1 MTSLLNCSFITGTRL
16 TEQERLIALIEKH
29 ALISNRRLFHLD
41 FEGNCYVV
49 KMQQKKRSKIGYYI
63 LTMIAKVFSIPA
75 LRGIPILGGK
85 LTLLLLPMVNYNCFT
100 RRVLMDCHWFHKS
113 VVFIRGNWY

>member
-29 ALISNRRLFHLD
+29 ASISNRRVFHLD

-49 KMQQKKRSKIGYYI
+49 KMQQKNAAR
-63 LTMIAKVFSIPA
+63 L
-75 LRGIPILGGK
+75 GI
-85 LTLLLLPMVNYNCFT
+85 TF
-100 RRVLMDCHWFHKS
+100 
-113 VVFIRGNWY
+113 